1 MEAFAT
7 VYVLLFLFGIVWIIV
22 PFALIGTKPIL
33 RELLEEMRT
42 ANRLL
47 EQRESKS
54 DNSAPAFPSISPRR

>member
-1 MEAFAT
+1 M
-7 VYVLLFLFGIVWIIV
+7 LLFLFGTVVTIVWIIA

-42 ANRLL
+42 TNGLL

-54 DNSAPAFPSISPRR
+54 DNSGPAFPSLSPATEVG